1 MKVFLSPPKV
11 DETLVEYLQQVFPNR
26 LPPLNTDERKLGSL
40 IGQQE
45 VIEHLRAISEQ
56 QKEE

>member
-1 MKVFLSPPKV
+1 MTALIRCPEVSEV
-11 DETLVEYLQQVFPNR
+11 LVEYLQQVFPNR
-26 LPPLNTDERKLGSL
+26 LPPLNTDEKKLGSL

-45 VIEHLRAISEQ
+45 VIEHLRSVVEQ